1 MATQKGRG
9 VSGSKAVGSEVSIN
23 LDRLSAAL
31 QAAIANSLQRL
42 AEETQQGLA
51 PETRGVGK
59 TVPVAGE
66 IEIYEDDPF
75 LEAAAG
81 SSPVPADPISIDVP
95 NQHAVIAPN
104 ANRRSA
110 TGTWK
115 STIPPPRNS
124 ATGTRTPPWPAA
136 STSGAR
142 CSPAAHSGR
151 QISSQCRSIW
161 TRVSTSTPFTPGIV
175 GSTSFTDWS
184 TRSLRP

>member
-31 QAAIANSLQRL
+31 QAAIADFLQRL

-66 IEIYEDDPF
+66 SESTKTTRF
-75 LEAAAG
+75 LRRRLAQALSPPIQSRSTSQPTRSHRSKRK
-81 SSPVPADPISIDVP
+81 SSIS
-95 NQHAVIAPN
+95 
-104 ANRRSA
+104 NRNLE
-110 TGTWK
+110 